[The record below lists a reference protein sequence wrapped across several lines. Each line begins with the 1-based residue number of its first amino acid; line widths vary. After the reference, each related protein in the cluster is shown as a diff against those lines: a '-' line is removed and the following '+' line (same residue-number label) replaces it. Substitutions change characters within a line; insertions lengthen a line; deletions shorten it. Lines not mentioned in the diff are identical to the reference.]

1 MLAQSYMPAQ
11 ETQILINPRY
21 SELGV
26 WYSSDFEKTLITP
39 EWNFRLGD
47 LKRF

>member
-11 ETQILINPRY
+11 ELQILINPTKREI
-21 SELGV
+21 SP
-26 WYSSDFEKTLITP
+26 WYSLDFGDELATP
-39 EWNFRLGD
+39 EWRFQKGS